1 MGLKLGRFLLKSI
14 QFYSLAKKMLVEIIR
29 ASLFPIVNL
38 HFKYFYFQTIRKRL
52 IKIVKHIFVAILLK
66 ISGIKD
72 YPKA

>member
-1 MGLKLGRFLLKSI
+1 MV
-14 QFYSLAKKMLVEIIR
+14 VEIIR
-29 ASLFPIVNL
+29 ANLFPIVNL